1 MGRRIDAGP
10 LTGLAVSLLLWFL
23 WPFLAGG
30 HGFPVGPDVPVYLW
44 WTRLAGAEG
53 LSAVA
58 HRPGIPGLTLVL
70 GGTLGRSVVETLAAL
85 EVVLGTSVGLAA
97 AALLRPRTSRA
108 GWLLGGVL
116 AGTFASHL
124 ATGYFANLMLVVM
137 FLAAAR
143 SIAESSTPG
152 TTTAAGLL
160 AAGGLAHPLFFLLGA
175 VVLVLAAILALRAG
189 REPGARAEA
198 ARVGTAVVGGGVV
211 AGLGL
216 GALLWGPD
224 PMAVDTSRDGFLRR
238 AGLDAVLRSAYLDR
252 LVHRWARYVQ
262 WASLPLAAVG
272 YLGIRGS
279 LRRLLG
285 AWGVTLVAGIAV
297 AVASGWAPADRFITF
312 GFVVPILAALG
323 LVRLWAA
330 LEPRRPLALAVTGA
344 LTMAM
349 LAGAFFAWNRQQPF
363 LSELE
368 VERLATANRLVA
380 ATEPGTAVVV
390 WVNGGEGP
398 GTFLA
403 ARAGNLFRASVPPD
417 RIRDVVVLVPE
428 PAEAADEEGAA
439 LSRLT
444 ARDVSLAVARS
455 DGARVDVLAAPFDR
469 IDLVAAQRERRWT
482 KVDAG
487 VFVRP
492 PLAPGPE
499 PVEPLLPSSPAA
511 IAMTSVLAF
520 TLVGAVGY
528 GWARVGLED
537 RLDATAIAPAFGAA
551 ALTIASIALDR
562 LGVRL
567 DATAGPFLASALSG
581 AGGYV
586 LWLLV
591 LQRRGRARPAP

>member
-1 MGRRIDAGP
+1 MGRRIDAGL

-23 WPFLAGG
+23 WPFLARG

-58 HRPGIPGLTLVL
+58 HRPGVPGLTLVL

-85 EVVLGTSVGLAA
+85 EVVLGASVGLASA
-97 AALLRPRTSRA
+97 PLLRPRTSRA
-108 GWLLGGVL
+108 GWLLGAVL

-124 ATGYFANLMLVVM
+124 ATGYFANLLLVVV

-143 SIAESSTPG
+143 GIAEGSARG
-152 TTTAAGLL
+152 TAAAAGLL
-160 AAGGLAHPLFFLLGA
+160 AAGGLAHPLFFLLGTA
-175 VVLVLAAILALRAG
+175 VLVLSAILALRAG
-189 REPGARAEA
+189 RDPRARAEA
-198 ARVGTAVVGGGVV
+198 ARTGAAVVGAGVV
-211 AGLGL
+211 TGLGL

-238 AGLDAVLRSAYLDR
+238 AGLGDVLRRAYLDR
-252 LVHRWARYVQ
+252 LFDRWARYVQ

-285 AWGVTLVAGIAV
+285 AWGLMLIAGVALAVTT
-297 AVASGWAPADRFITF
+297 GWAPADRFITF

-349 LAGAFFAWNRQQPF
+349 LAGAFFAWNRQEPF

-380 ATEPGTAVVV
+380 ATEPGTALVV

-417 RIRDVVVLVPE
+417 RIRDVVVLVPKS
-428 PAEAADEEGAA
+428 AAAAGEERAA
-439 LSRLT
+439 LSPLT

-455 DGARVDVLAAPFDR
+455 GGARVDVLVAPFDR

-492 PLAPGPE
+492 ALAPEPE

-511 IAMTSVLAF
+511 IAMSSLLAF
-520 TLVGAVGY
+520 ALVGAVGY

-537 RLDATAIAPAFGAA
+537 RLDAAAVAPAFGAA
-551 ALTIASIALDR
+551 VLTITSIALDR
-562 LGVRL
+562 LGVRV
-567 DATAGPFLASALSG
+567 DGTAGPVLASALSG
-581 AGGYV
+581 ASGYV
-586 LWLLV
+586 LWLV